1 MLLQGLKAN
10 PALDVLHFPTLE
22 DFQRFER
29 LGDSSNT
36 PLSGRCASA
45 RAHLVLPLSLLTV
58 QRTFPRIL
66 EVNYR
71 TRGVVCFV
79 PLTPSIKIS
88 VNGIAGSGSRVM
100 AVRGEVACSIVE
112 PQANLFAVLNLEPTI
127 SDRGWPDVVD
137 RALILQTENVRA
149 LKAFR
154 RTVES
159 LLAFA
164 SLDPAQ
170 ARNLTTMR
178 FMEET
183 LLSSLDE
190 VMTSYPSVASPAHFE
205 RYHRIVRRMDD
216 YLSLHPASDIYIAD
230 LAQACDVSPRTL
242 HSATKMVRGLSVH
255 NYLRLRRLW
264 SVRRRLAL
272 GRSHTKISDI
282 ARANGF
288 WHLGEFSSAYRAI
301 FGEAPS
307 ETLARNR

>member
-29 LGDSSNT
+29 LGDSNNT
-36 PLSGRCASA
+36 PLSSRCASA
-45 RAHLVLPLSLLTV
+45 RAHLVLPFSLLTV

-66 EVNYR
+66 EINYR
-71 TRGVVCFV
+71 TRGIVCFV
-79 PLTPSIKIS
+79 PLTSSVNIT
-88 VNGIAGSGSRVM
+88 VNGIAGSDSRVM

-112 PQANLFAVLNLEPTI
+112 PQPNLFAVLYLEPTI
-127 SDRGWPDVVD
+127 SDRGWPEVID
-137 RALILQTENVRA
+137 RVQILQTENVGA

-164 SLDPAQ
+164 SLNPAQ
-170 ARNLTTMR
+170 AQDLRTMR
-178 FMEET
+178 LMEEA
-183 LLSSLDE
+183 LLSSLDQ
-190 VMTSYPSVASPAHFE
+190 VMTSHPSIASPAHFE
-205 RYHRIVRRMDD
+205 RYRRIVRRMDD
-216 YLSLHPASDIYIAD
+216 YLSLHPASDIYSTD

-242 HSATKMVRGLSVH
+242 QSATKIVRGLSVH

-264 SVRRRLAL
+264 SVRRQLAL
-272 GRSHTKISDI
+272 GRPHTRVSDI

-288 WHLGEFSSAYRAI
+288 WHMGEFSSAYRAI

-307 ETLARNR
+307 ETLARSS